1 MSTTTT
7 YVPRDYRRV
16 CDQCGV
22 RYNRSQLHRKLH
34 WIFCDTCDAPG
45 DRIQEEEDA
54 AIARQRPFRI
64 LPVPN
69 AKPMSVDS
77 PYDWQA
83 EEAQIFNFV
92 ASVAPAAT
100 YGGTSDFESAAYAAV
115 YMADVLDAIDDESR
129 PEVWRAAATDTMTTC
144 LDYLLTQFG
153 SFATDSI
160 RYGSI
165 GLVSGLG
172 YSGRAIS
179 AGIAFMRGYSVTGNG
194 DYLFAAKKCATFVS
208 SMQAVYSVT
217 GGVAEY
223 VDTSTSLPSGNYLL
237 ADVMALWFLS
247 LLAEEVGDGFV
258 AGIASPSDWATTTSQ
273 TLGTMI
279 ENLTEFAEVGP
290 LESGEH
296 VPGLSVTA
304 PRATYVFNQGTLTG
318 AWTTITDIDSAD
330 IAMALR
336 GLYAAEPES
345 ETITAILAWLADFGA
360 NTDNATPSTNTEQ
373 ETLDGITGD
382 YDPAVCVA
390 TSLTAADPFTES
402 TRALYDLQSLGWLAP
417 ALAASDASGLRDSRA
432 DLSPGQRFSVYDL
445 SLKYLGPLG
454 RAGLSLQ
461 PVSAAPERAIA
472 MDFGDDTS
480 DGLGGL
486 HFDTDTSFTAA
497 DIGRTLVMEDTNYA
511 EYDREYV
518 ILAVNTASDITV
530 TPPPPADVFAADTT
544 VTVLE
549 GIERTPDV
557 GRASVFGAVYRY
569 VNP

>member
-7 YVPRDYRRV
+7 YAPRDYRRV

-22 RYNRSQLHRKLH
+22 RYNRSELHRKLS
-34 WIFCDTCDAPG
+34 WIFCNTCDAPG

-69 AKPMSVDS
+69 AKPLSVDS
-77 PYDWQA
+77 PYDWQT
-83 EEAQIFNFV
+83 EEAQVFNFV
-92 ASVAPAAT
+92 VSVAPAAT
-100 YGGTSDFESAAYAAV
+100 YGGASDFESAAYAAV
-115 YMADVLDAIDDESR
+115 YMADVLDAIEDEAR
-129 PEVWRAAATDTMTTC
+129 PEAWRASATDSMTTC

-165 GLVSGLG
+165 GLDGGIG

-208 SMQAVYSVT
+208 SMQAVYSVS

-223 VDTSTSLPSGNYLL
+223 IDTVTSLPSGNYLL
-237 ADVMALWFLS
+237 SDVMALWLLS
-247 LLAEEVGDGFV
+247 LLADEVGDDFV
-258 AGIASPSDWATTTSQ
+258 AGIASPSDWGTTTSQ

-279 ENLTEFAEVGP
+279 ENLTEFAETGP
-290 LESGEH
+290 LESGEN

-318 AWTTITDIDSAD
+318 AWTAITDIDSAD

-336 GLYAAEPES
+336 GLYAASPSS
-345 ETITAILAWLADFGA
+345 ETITAMLDWLADFGA
-360 NTDNATPSTNTEQ
+360 NADNATPDTNTEQ
-373 ETLDGITGD
+373 QTLNGITGD

-390 TSLTAADPFTES
+390 TSLTAATPFTES
-402 TRALYDLQSLGWLAP
+402 LYALYDLQSLGWLAP

-432 DLSPGQRFSVYDL
+432 DLSPGQRFSVVDM
-445 SLKYLGPLG
+445 SLRYLGPLG

-461 PVSAAPERAIA
+461 PVTSSPTRAID
-472 MDFGDDTS
+472 MDFGDDTY
-480 DGLGGL
+480 DGLGNV
-486 HFDTDTSFTAA
+486 HFDADSSFTAA
-497 DIGRTLVMEDTNYA
+497 DVDGVVTFENSAADGSYFIT
-511 EYDREYV
+511 
-518 ILAVNTASDITV
+518 AVTGPGDITIS
-530 TPPPPADVFAADTT
+530 PAPAGGLFLADTT
-544 VTVLE
+544 TTVTGLAS
-549 GIERTPDV
+549 RTPDV

>member
-16 CDQCGV
+16 CDQCGI

-69 AKPMSVDS
+69 AKPLSVDS
-77 PYDWQA
+77 PYDWQT
-83 EEAQIFNFV
+83 EEAQIFNFI

-100 YGGTSDFESAAYAAV
+100 YGGASDFESAAYAAV
-115 YMADVLDAIDDESR
+115 YMADALDAIEDEAR
-129 PEVWRAAATDTMTTC
+129 PEAWRTSAADTMTAC

-153 SFATDSI
+153 SFATNSI

-165 GLVSGLG
+165 GLVGDLG

-208 SMQAVYSVT
+208 SMQAVYSVS

-223 VDTSTSLPSGNYLL
+223 IDTSTSLPSGNYLL
-237 ADVMALWFLS
+237 SDVMALWFLS
-247 LLAEEVGDGFV
+247 LLAGEVGDDFV

-279 ENLTEFAEVGP
+279 ENLTAFAVTGP
-290 LESGEH
+290 VVAGANVS
-296 VPGLSVTA
+296 GLSSTA
-304 PRATYVFNQGTLTG
+304 PRATYVFNQVSLTG
-318 AWTTITDIDSAD
+318 TWTTITDIDSAD
-330 IAMALR
+330 ITMALR

-345 ETITAILAWLADFGA
+345 ETITTMVDWLGA
-360 NTDNATPSTNTEQ
+360 FAANSENATPATNTEQ
-373 ETLDGITGD
+373 ETIDGITGD
-382 YDPAVCVA
+382 YDPAVCPA
-390 TSLTAADPFTES
+390 TSLTASAPFTES
-402 TRALYDLQSLGWLAP
+402 TGALYDLQSLGWLAP
-417 ALAASDASGLRDSRA
+417 ILAATDADGLRDSRA
-432 DLSPGQRFSVYDL
+432 DLSPGQRFSTYSL
-445 SLKYLGPLG
+445 SLAYLGPLG

-461 PVSAAPERAIA
+461 PISSATERAIV
-472 MDFGDDTS
+472 MDPGDDQS
-480 DGLGGL
+480 DGLGGI
-486 HFDTDTSFTAA
+486 HFDLDTSFTAA
-497 DIGRTLVMEDTNYA
+497 DVGRTLVLEDTNYA
-511 EYDREYV
+511 EYDREYT
-518 ILAVNTASDITV
+518 IIAVNSISDITV
-530 TPPPPADVFAADTT
+530 TPIPPGDVFAADTT
-544 VTVLE
+544 ATVLE
-549 GIERTPDV
+549 GIDRTPDV
-557 GRASVFGAVYRY
+557 GRASVFGTVYRY